1 MNNLEN
7 QLLLDEPVAISE
19 TQCYQ
24 QSNGVTIV
32 YAPNA
37 EDYVQTSRMAVR

>member
-7 QLLLDEPVAISE
+7 QLLLDELVAISE

-32 YAPNA
+32 YATRA
-37 EDYVQTSRMAVR
+37 KD